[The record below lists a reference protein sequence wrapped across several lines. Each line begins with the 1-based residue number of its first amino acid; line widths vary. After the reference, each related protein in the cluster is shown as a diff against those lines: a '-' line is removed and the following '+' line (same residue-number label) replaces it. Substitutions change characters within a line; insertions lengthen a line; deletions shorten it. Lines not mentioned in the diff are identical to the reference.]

1 MNVRARAWSLLAVA
15 CVVALAHVCVLPT
28 HGHAATVAPAA
39 SHDHDSHHDD
49 EALHSASCDA
59 VRAASVS
66 VPTPIIPVSL
76 VAYPDDS
83 RCRIPAN
90 VSSAAPTPAPSP
102 PLFLLHA
109 ALLI

>member
-1 MNVRARAWSLLAVA
+1 MSARGRAWSLLAVA

-28 HGHAATVAPAA
+28 HGNAATVAPSA

-66 VPTPIIPVSL
+66 VPTPVVPVTV

-83 RCRIPAN
+83 RPGIPTNLSFVAP
-90 VSSAAPTPAPSP
+90 APTPSP